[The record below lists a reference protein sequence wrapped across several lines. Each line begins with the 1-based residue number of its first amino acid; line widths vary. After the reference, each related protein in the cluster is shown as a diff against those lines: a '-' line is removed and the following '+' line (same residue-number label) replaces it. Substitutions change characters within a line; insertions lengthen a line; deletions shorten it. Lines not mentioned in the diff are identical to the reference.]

1 MANLI
6 RRREREPGSLVR
18 GLDPLRMEP
27 FQVLRDLFGWNPF
40 QEMEPLGAWSERV
53 FIPDVEF
60 KETKNAYTFK
70 ADLPGVQEKDL
81 EISVTGSRIQITGKR
96 EEEETREDDRY
107 YAYERSYGSFTRSFT
122 LPEGANAD
130 DVTAELKDG
139 VLILR
144 VAKRPEAQGRRI
156 AVQSAHKQ
164 LEESKG
170 KEKKQ
175 AT

>member
-1 MANLI
+1 LL
-6 RRREREPGSLVR
+6 RSDPFREL
-18 GLDPLRMEP
+18 
-27 FQVLRDLFGWNPF
+27 
-40 QEMEPLGAWSERV
+40 EPLGSWSERV
-53 FIPDVEF
+53 FNPDVEF
-60 KETKNAYTFK
+60 KETKDAYLFK

-81 EISVTGSRIQITGKR
+81 EISLTGNRIQISGKR

-122 LPEGANAD
+122 LPEGANAE
-130 DVTAELKDG
+130 DVTADLKDG
-139 VLILR
+139 VLVVR

-156 AVQSAHKQ
+156 AVQSGHKQ
-164 LEESKG
+164 IEEGKG

>member
-1 MANLI
+1 M
-6 RRREREPGSLVR
+6 
-18 GLDPLRMEP
+18 M
-27 FQVLRDLFGWNPF
+27 RDLFRWDPF
-40 QEMEPLGAWSERV
+40 REMEPLGGWSEQV
-53 FIPDVEF
+53 FSPDVEF
-60 KETKNAYTFK
+60 KETKEAYIFK

-81 EISVTGSRIQITGKR
+81 EISVTGNRIQISGKR

-122 LPEGANAD
+122 LPEGANAE
-130 DVTAELKDG
+130 DVTADLKDG
-139 VLILR
+139 VLIVR
-144 VAKRPEAQGRRI
+144 VAKRPEAHGRRI

-164 LEESKG
+164 LEEGKG